1 MSDSY
6 RNRNFVWRVVL
17 WVARLAAIA
26 ALVPVLLILFGEP
39 GSGPAGVREWVYLAL
54 FPIGF
59 SIGYLLGWRWPLFG
73 GCLSLGCMV
82 LSLLVIGRILG
93 FNPYLYWAILSVPG
107 VLYVLAGWQLRSSS
121 SAAVE

>member
-6 RNRNFVWRVVL
+6 RDRDFVWRVVL

-73 GCLSLGCMV
+73 GCFSLACMV
-82 LSLLVIGRILG
+82 LSLLVIGRTSWI
-93 FNPYLYWAILSVPG
+93 
-107 VLYVLAGWQLRSSS
+107 
-121 SAAVE
+121 